1 MPHIEASYH
10 KNIVRKEQGPKVFPF
25 AFLVQAKQ
33 KEMTINS
40 HRIERVTGLGK
51 DLTGDA
57 TISRSAQRD
66 IKAFRLSW
74 ENTSAAIK
82 EKEKILAKA
91 LECAP
96 PQRYIE
102 AMRALTQWLQSV
114 EAVLRSEEFF
124 VTEVDDLEDQ
134 LQKYK
139 V

>member
-1 MPHIEASYH
+1 MSS
-10 KNIVRKEQGPKVFPF
+10 
-25 AFLVQAKQ
+25 VQAKQ

-40 HRIERVTGLGK
+40 HRIERLSSLAK

-57 TISRSAQRD
+57 TISRSSQRD

-74 ENTSAAIK
+74 ETASREIK
-82 EKEKILAKA
+82 EKEKILARA

-102 AMRALTQWLQSV
+102 AMKALTQWLQSV

-124 VTEVDDLEDQ
+124 VTEIDDLEDQ

-139 V
+139 VTHDFDTLVFGNVLQPSCFQEISF